1 MTDLHHTKTLPSSQ
15 IVSTNWVVCVC
26 QSSKSHSQLFFK
38 HWGWRS
44 CESCRCYFNKKFRLI
59 PICTLP
65 PKIKTLLILLGKFIV
80 ELSWAKFKSS
90 LDYFSS
96 QNGDELLR
104 VSSKNC
110 SHSPHHI
117 SSYRNRTHFTL
128 TCVNRNGTTLTS
140 MQSNRLDWSTL
151 IVTYH
156 NRTVWNEYI
165 RRYKRSLTQKIR
177 GTLISLMHATLVLSW
192 YCFPKT
198 NSLFSTLSKHHVLT
212 FFSQISCCKMWCEN
226 VSTWFSGI
234 LCQLIYHIASCPWV
248 ISAMEIP
255 FTLYALSESSLVLI
269 PIGIRPFW

>member
-1 MTDLHHTKTLPSSQ
+1 M
-15 IVSTNWVVCVC
+15 
-26 QSSKSHSQLFFK
+26 
-38 HWGWRS
+38 R
-44 CESCRCYFNKKFRLI
+44 
-59 PICTLP
+59 
-65 PKIKTLLILLGKFIV
+65 
-80 ELSWAKFKSS
+80 
-90 LDYFSS
+90 
-96 QNGDELLR
+96 
-104 VSSKNC
+104 
-110 SHSPHHI
+110 
-117 SSYRNRTHFTL
+117 
-128 TCVNRNGTTLTS
+128 
-140 MQSNRLDWSTL
+140 
-151 IVTYH
+151 
-156 NRTVWNEYI
+156 VWNEYI

-269 PIGIRPFW
+269 PIGIKLSDNCTIRYISCCTLHSTNSGHLPSSVRIWGSTIPWWLSYYLSWISINSHS